1 MESRTALLV
10 EPVGVFQNEAQLMN
24 RFANVLR
31 AILEPMPNASLD
43 HASLKEWDV
52 VTAAKLG
59 WLNLLALV
67 MRSSNLI

>member
-1 MESRTALLV
+1 
-10 EPVGVFQNEAQLMN
+10 MN
-24 RFANVLR
+24 RFANVFR

-59 WLNLLALV
+59 WLNLPILV